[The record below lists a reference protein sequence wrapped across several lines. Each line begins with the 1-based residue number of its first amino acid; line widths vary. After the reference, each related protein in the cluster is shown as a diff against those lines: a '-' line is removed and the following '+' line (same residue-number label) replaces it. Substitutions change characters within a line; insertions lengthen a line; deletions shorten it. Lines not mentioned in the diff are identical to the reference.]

1 MVNFQEFFADTENL
15 HAKMQSLNE
24 IVIRLLARTD
34 DHTTAEIKHKH
45 KVLENAWQDV
55 IQRAKLSKSTA
66 VQADRQRLRD
76 SVKEMMYELA
86 NIQEILNQEIQASN
100 GNLLDYASLLNVSI
114 IY

>member
-1 MVNFQEFFADTENL
+1 MVNFQEFFAVTENL

-24 IVIRLLARTD
+24 IVIRLLAHTD
-34 DHTTAEIKHKH
+34 DQTSADIKNKH
-45 KVLENAWQDV
+45 KVLENTWQDI

-66 VQADRQRLRD
+66 VQADRQKLRD

-100 GNLLDYASLLNVSI
+100 GDLLDYASLLNVRG